1 MIKRTVLS
9 LTTLLLLC
17 AAAQVQGQMRIE
29 GIGDDDLAMLTAS
42 IVEADTLHLDLT
54 LRIDGDPGLT
64 GGLALDGPGA
74 VGSDDS
80 GGPLIMLESEGL
92 FDPGGRYEEPVYGW
106 MRLVDD
112 SLYLRVAD
120 DDHWRVITAAEIGEL
135 LTASGLPAA
144 LGGMIGVQAHDFPA
158 WLAALGL
165 DAHASGTRLED
176 LDGQARFRID
186 VDLGAWLVSPTF
198 NDLLTLAREAVSD
211 ESLAMMGM
219 MLAAAL
225 KDTSLTIES
234 AIDNE
239 SGRME
244 RLALALD
251 IRLDASLV
259 PGSGSDT
266 ESVAGSLLLVL
277 DNLRY
282 DVPFAVDAPAE
293 EDTRPA

>member
-1 MIKRTVLS
+1 MALN
-9 LTTLLLLC
+9 LGL
-17 AAAQVQGQMRIE
+17 
-29 GIGDDDLAMLTAS
+29 GINA
-42 IVEADTLHLDLT
+42 
-54 LRIDGDPGLT
+54 
-64 GGLALDGPGA
+64 
-74 VGSDDS
+74 
-80 GGPLIMLESEGL
+80 
-92 FDPGGRYEEPVYGW
+92 
-106 MRLVDD
+106 
-112 SLYLRVAD
+112 
-120 DDHWRVITAAEIGEL
+120 
-135 LTASGLPAA
+135 AA
-144 LGGMIGVQAHDFPA
+144 LGGAQAETASRSQPDA
-158 WLAALGL
+158 RLGL

-266 ESVAGSLLLVL
+266 ESVAGSLL
-277 DNLRY
+277 
-282 DVPFAVDAPAE
+282 P
-293 EDTRPA
+293 